1 MPDPLAARQLL
12 RAYGIRPR
20 KSLGQNFVVD
30 GQALDDILL
39 AAELHGTEAV
49 VEVGAGLGALTRRLS
64 VAAAHVT
71 AIELDPR
78 LHPVLRAVL
87 EGAENVDLLA
97 GDALT
102 LEIETPPDYRVV
114 ANIPYT
120 ITSALLRHYLEA
132 EQPPGRVVLTVQ
144 SEVAERATARPGQM
158 SLLALSIQIYGAP
171 EIRGEI
177 PARAFFPKPEVD
189 SAILRI
195 DVHEAPVMGAEWIAP
210 VFRLARAGF
219 TQRRKK
225 LKNSL
230 GPILGKEASET
241 LAAAGIDPSA
251 RAQELG
257 VKEWQAL
264 ARAAG
269 LG

>member
-12 RAYGIRPR
+12 RAYGIRPH

-30 GQALDDILL
+30 RQALDEILL

-64 VAAAHVT
+64 VTAAHVT

-78 LHPVLRAVL
+78 LLPVLKAVL
-87 EGAENVDLLA
+87 EGVDNVDVVS

-102 LEIETPPDYRVV
+102 LEIETPADYRVV
-114 ANIPYT
+114 ANIPYS
-120 ITSALLRHYLEA
+120 ITSALLRHYLET
-132 EQPPGRVVLTVQ
+132 EKPPGRLVLTVQ
-144 SEVAERATARPGQM
+144 SEVAERATAKPGQM
-158 SLLALSIQIYGAP
+158 SLLALSVQIYGVP

-177 PARAFFPKPEVD
+177 PARAFYPKPEVN
-189 SAILRI
+189 SSILRI
-195 DVHEAPVMGAEWIAP
+195 DIHKAPVIEAEWIVL

-219 TQRRKK
+219 RQRRKK
-225 LKNSL
+225 LRNSL
-230 GPILGKEASET
+230 GPVLGKRAVET
-241 LAAAGIDPSA
+241 LVAAGIDPSA
-251 RAQELG
+251 RAQELS
-257 VKEWQAL
+257 VEQWEAL
-264 ARAAG
+264 ARVAD

>member
-12 RAYGIRPR
+12 RAYGIRPH
-20 KSLGQNFVVD
+20 KNLGQNFIVD
-30 GQALDDILL
+30 GRALDDILL
-39 AAELHGTEAV
+39 AAELYGTETV

-64 VAAAHVT
+64 LTAAHVT

-78 LHPVLRAVL
+78 LLPVLRAVL
-87 EGAENVDLLA
+87 EGADNVDLVA
-97 GDALT
+97 GDALA
-102 LEIETPPDYRVV
+102 LELELPPDYRVV

-144 SEVAERATARPGQM
+144 SEVAERAAARPGQM
-158 SLLALSIQIYGAP
+158 SLLALNAQIYGVP

-177 PARAFFPKPEVD
+177 SAGAFFPKPEVD

-195 DVHEAPVMGAEWIAP
+195 DIHEAPIMEAKWIAP

-219 TQRRKK
+219 RQRRKK
-225 LKNSL
+225 LRNSL
-230 GPILGKEASET
+230 GPVLGREAGET
-241 LAAAGIDPSA
+241 LIAAGIDPSA
-251 RAQELG
+251 RAQELS
-257 VKEWQAL
+257 VEHWEAL
-264 ARAAG
+264 AKVANMG
-269 LG
+269 